1 MAVNKVNSNKNI
13 LGVFQSKIAGHSEYT
28 AYKYRKTLVEF
39 EYFINT
45 HKLSLACGPARIVE
59 DWCVELLR
67 QELSLTTIKH
77 RLNVLNSLFKTAA
90 ESGMINPCSEPRNIY
105 RQLDASGFV
114 IPQFLR
120 ATVFNKTLSLIR
132 RYIGKNNLSN
142 IYVDILIFSILNGAK
157 KLDEIIYIKKDNLS
171 DYVGCSKDILERNVD
186 GRRRYV
192 FNLRQSNL
200 TRRQIIASVDN
211 GLKQTFECIS
221 DSEGLTFDNLSA
233 SLWVALAIRGGATA
247 SEALGCIGREAPYAV
262 PCFCSV
268 LDDTPQHKEIWQNA
282 IEIIVTHELPK
293 WYVMK
298 LRRGVGFNELQKEI
312 SDKIH
317 PMPELFYPV
326 ETIRKKLGGKI
337 SFVEQPF
344 ISQMV
349 FFRSYP
355 ENVLPMFA
363 LIGDKAWCLRVSNNT
378 DAPYAVIPQN
388 EMLRFQ
394 RAIGVFSADAEI
406 QPLGSLTPKPGE
418 AVILIQP
425 GYDNREALV
434 EEIMESE
441 CGTVLFRVKFTT
453 DYGYDWRTTV
463 DVRQIEQLIKED

>member
-1 MAVNKVNSNKNI
+1 MSENKVNSNKSI
-13 LGVFQSKIAGHSEYT
+13 LGVFQSKIACHSEYT
-28 AYKYRKTLVEF
+28 AYKYRKTLVDF
-39 EYFINT
+39 ECFINS
-45 HKLSLACGPARIVE
+45 HKLSLAYEAARIIE

-67 QELSLTTIKH
+67 QELSLTTLKH
-77 RLNVLNSLFKTAA
+77 RFNILNSLFKEAA
-90 ESGMINPCSEPRNIY
+90 ENGVMSPCNEPRNIA
-105 RQLDASGFV
+105 RQLDSTGFE

-120 ATVFNKTLSLIR
+120 AAVFNKTLSLIR
-132 RYIGKNNLSN
+132 RYTRKNNPSN
-142 IYVDILIFSILNGAK
+142 IYVDILVFSILNGAK
-157 KLDEIIYIKKDNLS
+157 PLDEIIYIKKDNLS
-171 DYVGCSKDILERNVD
+171 DYFGCSKIILERNVD
-186 GRRRYV
+186 SRRRYV
-192 FNLRQSNL
+192 FNLQQSNL

-211 GLKQTFECIS
+211 GLKQIFEYVS
-221 DSEGLTFDNLSA
+221 DTKGLTLDKLSA

-247 SEALGCIGREAPYAV
+247 SEALRCVGREAPYSVPSFCAV
-262 PCFCSV
+262 S
-268 LDDTPQHKEIWQNA
+268 DETPQHKETWQNA
-282 IEIIVTHELPK
+282 IEMLVTHELPK
-293 WYVMK
+293 WFVMR

-326 ETIRKKLGGKI
+326 ETIRKKLGGKT

-344 ISQMV
+344 ISQTV

-406 QPLGSLTPKPGE
+406 QPLGTLTPKPGE
-418 AVILIQP
+418 VVILIQP

-463 DVRQIEQLIKED
+463 DARQIEKLIKEN